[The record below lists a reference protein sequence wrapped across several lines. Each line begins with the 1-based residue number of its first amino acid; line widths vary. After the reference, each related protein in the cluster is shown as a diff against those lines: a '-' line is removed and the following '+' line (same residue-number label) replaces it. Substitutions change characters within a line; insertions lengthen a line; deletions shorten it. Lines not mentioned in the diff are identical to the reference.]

1 MKPVLPIAALFGLAL
16 ALPTAAADQKAA
28 DQGKGAAAAPAAAA
42 PAAPAATAVC
52 AGCHGPDG
60 NSVIPQNPNLA
71 GQVAQYITKQLTN
84 FKEADKATGRKSAI
98 MQGMVAT
105 LTPEDVKALG
115 AYYSAQP
122 TKGGIATDKALA
134 EKGEKLW
141 RGGDAQRGI
150 PACAGCHSP
159 NGAGI
164 PAQYPRLAGQHA
176 DYTAAQLKAFRA
188 GERQNDPNRM
198 MQMIAVKLNDQDI
211 AALSQYTQGL
221 R

>member
-1 MKPVLPIAALFGLAL
+1 MKPVLPIAALFGLVL
-16 ALPTAAADQKAA
+16 ALPAMAAEQKPADA
-28 DQGKGAAAAPAAAA
+28 GKGAAAAPAA
-42 PAAPAATAVC
+42 PAAPAATAIC
-52 AGCHGPDG
+52 AGCHGADG
-60 NSVIPQNPNLA
+60 NSAIPQNPNLA

-84 FKEADKATGRKSAI
+84 FKDADKATGRKNAI

-105 LTPEDVKALG
+105 LSPEDMKALG
-115 AYYSAQP
+115 VYYAAQP
-122 TKGGIATDKALA
+122 PKGGIATDKALA
-134 EKGEKLW
+134 EKGERLW

-176 DYTAAQLKAFRA
+176 EYTAAQLKAFRA

-198 MQMIAVKLNDQDI
+198 MQMIAVKLTDQDV
-211 AALSQYTQGL
+211 AALAQYAQGL

>member
-1 MKPVLPIAALFGLAL
+1 MKPVLPIVALFGLAL
-16 ALPTAAADQKAA
+16 ALPAAAADQKPA
-28 DQGKGAAAAPAAAA
+28 DPGTGAAAA
-42 PAAPAATAVC
+42 PAAPAATAIC

-60 NSVIPQNPNLA
+60 NSAIPQNPNLA

-84 FKEADKATGRKSAI
+84 FKEADKASGRKNDI

-105 LTPEDVKALG
+105 LSPEDMKALG
-115 AYYSAQP
+115 AYYSSQP
-122 TKGGIATDKALA
+122 PKGGIAADKALA

-141 RGGDAQRGI
+141 RGGDTQRGI

-176 DYTAAQLKAFRA
+176 EYTAAQLKAFRA
-188 GERQNDPNRM
+188 GQRQNDPNRM
-198 MQMIAVKLNDQDI
+198 MQMIAVKLSDQDI
-211 AALSQYTQGL
+211 AAISQYAQGL

>member
-1 MKPVLPIAALFGLAL
+1 MKPVLPLPALFALAL
-16 ALPTAAADQKAA
+16 ALPAAAADQKGAES
-28 DQGKGAAAAPAAAA
+28 GKAAPSA
-42 PAAPAATAVC
+42 PPAATAIC

-60 NSVIPQNPNLA
+60 NSAIPQNPNLA
-71 GQVAQYITKQLTN
+71 GQVAQYITKQLRN
-84 FKEADKATGRKSAI
+84 FKDADKATGRKNAI

-105 LTPEDVKALG
+105 LTPEDMNGLA
-115 AYYSAQP
+115 AFYSAQQP
-122 TKGGIATDKALA
+122 KGGIATDKALA

-150 PACAGCHSP
+150 PACSGCHSP

-164 PAQYPRLAGQHA
+164 PGQYPRLAGQHVE
-176 DYTAAQLKAFRA
+176 YTAAQLKAFRA

-198 MQMIAVKLNDQDI
+198 MQMIAEKMSDQDI
-211 AALSQYTQGL
+211 AAVAQYTQGL